1 MIPIM
6 VSYHPDNDDVLF
18 IPGLDSHDGEL
29 PKLGQGM
36 PRDIQ
41 VAFGIQSVDLTH
53 AVTQQPSFR
62 DAWAP
67 QSVSGFWDNRSD
79 GANTDYAVARESLLM
94 GMNGRELIEDLVL

>member
-29 PKLGQGM
+29 PKIGQPM

-41 VAFGIQSVDLTH
+41 VAFGIQSVDLAH
-53 AVTQQPSFR
+53 VVAQQPSFR
-62 DAWAP
+62 DGWAP
-67 QSVSGFWDNRSD
+67 QNHIG
-79 GANTDYAVARESLLM
+79 LL
-94 GMNGRELIEDLVL
+94 GQPS